1 MSSADTI
8 FALSSG
14 APPAAI
20 AIIRISGPSAFGAVQ
35 ALAGRLPELRRASLA
50 TLRQPTDGAFLDQ
63 ALLLIFTGPNTA
75 TGEDLAELHLHGGR
89 AVVRAVENALG
100 ALPNLRRAE
109 AGEFTRRAFANGR
122 IDLNEAEGLADL
134 LTAETEWQR
143 RAASAMMGGAFSRAV
158 EGWRNDLLNLSALIE
173 A

>member
-35 ALAGRLPELRRASLA
+35 ALAGRLPEPRRASLV

-89 AVVRAVENALG
+89 AVVRAVENALA
-100 ALPNLRRAE
+100 ALPNLRR
-109 AGEFTRRAFANGR
+109 G
-122 IDLNEAEGLADL
+122 EAEQRTEHFCRRSTISRHGFGKESVSSVTREPVGLIS
-134 LTAETEWQR
+134 R
-143 RAASAMMGGAFSRAV
+143 R
-158 EGWRNDLLNLSALIE
+158 
-173 A
+173 